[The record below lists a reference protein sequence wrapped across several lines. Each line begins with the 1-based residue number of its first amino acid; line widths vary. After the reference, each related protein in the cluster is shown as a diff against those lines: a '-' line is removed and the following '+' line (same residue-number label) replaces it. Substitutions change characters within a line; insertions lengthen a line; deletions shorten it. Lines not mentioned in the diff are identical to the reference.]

1 MERKLEIRSLELK
14 VGSGRESRV
23 IFSGIDAV
31 AEKSQFIALVGA
43 NGKGKSTLLKT
54 ISGILPKYGD
64 GEILFAGKPLEEYLT
79 RERSEIFSF
88 VGAGSPRARHLSVR
102 GLMSINRYYRT
113 NWLGTIKAEDMQQ
126 ISKALEMVSL
136 PGFEER
142 DSSVLSDGE
151 YQRVTIAAAI
161 AQDTECIILD
171 EPTAFLDIANR
182 FLITKLLRDIAH
194 KSGKCVIF
202 STHDLQS
209 ALQMC
214 DKIWVMAG
222 DGFYDDTPRQLMEH
236 DVFNKIFDRREIVF
250 DKVTRSFETTD
261 DRQ

>member
-1 MERKLEIRSLELK
+1 MERKLEIKSLELK

-31 AEKSQFIALVGA
+31 AEKAQFIALVGA

-54 ISGILPKYGD
+54 ISGILPKYGN
-64 GEILFAGKPLEEYLT
+64 GEILFAGRPLEEYLT
-79 RERSEIFSF
+79 REKSEIFSF
-88 VGAGSPRARHLSVR
+88 VGAGSPRAKNLSVR

-113 NWLGTIKAEDMQQ
+113 NWLGTIKEEDRQK

-136 PGFEER
+136 SGFEER

-182 FLITKLLRDIAH
+182 FLVTKLLRDIAH
-194 KSGKCVIF
+194 KSGRCVIF

-214 DKIWVMAG
+214 DRIWVMAD
-222 DGFYDDTPRQLMEH
+222 DGFYDDTPGHLMEH
-236 DVFNKIFDRREIVF
+236 DVFNRIFDRQEIVF
-250 DKVTRSFETTD
+250 NKVTRSFETID
-261 DRQ
+261 DI

>member
-1 MERKLEIRSLELK
+1 MERKLEIKSLELK

-31 AEKSQFIALVGA
+31 AEKAQFIALVGA

-54 ISGILPKYGD
+54 ISGILPKYGN
-64 GEILFAGKPLEEYLT
+64 GEILFAGRPLEEYPT
-79 RERSEIFSF
+79 REKSEIFSF
-88 VGAGSPRARHLSVR
+88 VGAGSPRAKNLSVR
-102 GLMSINRYYRT
+102 GLMSINRYYKT
-113 NWLGTIKAEDMQQ
+113 NWLGTIKEEDRQK

-136 PGFEER
+136 SGFEER

-182 FLITKLLRDIAH
+182 FLVTKLLRDIAH
-194 KSGKCVIF
+194 KSGRCVIF

-214 DKIWVMAG
+214 DRIWVMAS
-222 DGFYDDTPRQLMEH
+222 DGFYDDTPGRLMEH
-236 DVFNKIFDRREIVF
+236 DVFNRIFDRQEIVF
-250 DKVTRSFETTD
+250 NKVTRSFETTD
-261 DRQ
+261 DI

>member
-1 MERKLEIRSLELK
+1 MERKLEIKSLELK

-31 AEKSQFIALVGA
+31 AEKAQFIALVGA

-54 ISGILPKYGD
+54 ISGILPKYGN
-64 GEILFAGKPLEEYLT
+64 GEILFAGRPLEEYLT
-79 RERSEIFSF
+79 REKSEIFSF
-88 VGAGSPRARHLSVR
+88 VGAGSPRAKNLSVR

-113 NWLGTIKAEDMQQ
+113 NWLGTIKEEDRQK

-136 PGFEER
+136 SGFEER

-182 FLITKLLRDIAH
+182 FLVTKLLRDIAH
-194 KSGKCVIF
+194 KSGRCVIF

-214 DKIWVMAG
+214 DRIWVMAD
-222 DGFYDDTPRQLMEH
+222 DGFYDDTPGRLMEH
-236 DVFNKIFDRREIVF
+236 DVFNRIFDRQEIVF
-250 DKVTRSFETTD
+250 NKVTRSFETTD
-261 DRQ
+261 DI

>member
-102 GLMSINRYYRT
+102 GLMSINRYYKT

-126 ISKALEMVSL
+126 ISKALKMVSL

-214 DKIWVMAG
+214 DKIWVMAC

-236 DVFNKIFDRREIVF
+236 DVFNKIFDRQEIVF
-250 DKVTRSFETTD
+250 DKVTRSFETTN